1 MTNSDGLA
9 TLALTGG
16 KVLTVNECDE
26 VAEAVAIRGDRIV
39 AVGSDA
45 AISAYIGPDTTR
57 IDLAGRTV
65 VPGLIDG
72 HAHMDREGLK
82 SVLPSLAGVGSIDDI
97 LQRIAAE
104 VGKAEPGDWIV
115 MNPIGEPPEFGGYP
129 EALAEGRYPTRTE
142 LDSVSP
148 DNPVFIRPIW
158 GYWRKTFPVVSIAN
172 SAALERAGIGRETTA
187 LVPSVQIDRDPLTGK
202 PTGVF
207 REWNKMPVVEFALMG
222 CAPSFD
228 VTTRTNALFE
238 SMRVYNSLGTTSVV
252 EGHGVAAD
260 VLAAYQALAG
270 QGRHTVRATLSFS
283 PAWDGVSGA
292 DVTQLIASWGRWLA
306 GTGLGDDWLR
316 VQGIYSEADDSRERA
331 LRAAGSPQ
339 TGWAGFNFDASLPRE
354 KLKPLLV
361 ECARYGIRVT
371 GILPHMLDLF
381 REVDAEVPI
390 SGQRWVFGHVTSL
403 SADDIAAIRDLGL
416 VITTHTSS
424 FLYKG
429 GLGLLDSVGAER
441 ENEIVPLRALVE
453 AGVPV
458 SFGSDN
464 VPPSLFH
471 SFWHAVARRERSTGR
486 VIGPQQALTRAQALR
501 CMTMGGAF
509 LALEER
515 NKGSL
520 EPGKLADL
528 AVLTCD
534 PLTCPEDDLRHI
546 RADLTVVGGKV
557 VHASA
562 PNSGAA
568 GVGISSKPGAVV
580 GV

>member
-1 MTNSDGLA
+1 MTSSDGHA
-9 TLALTGG
+9 TLVLTGG
-16 KVLTVNECDE
+16 NVLTVNACDE
-26 VAEAVAIRGDRIV
+26 VAEAVAIRGERII

-45 AISAYIGPDTTR
+45 AIDAHIGPATMR
-57 IDLAGRTV
+57 IDLGGRTV

-82 SVLPSLAGVGSIDDI
+82 SVLPSLAGVRSIDDI
-97 LQRIAAE
+97 LQRVAAE
-104 VGKAEPGDWIV
+104 VEKAEPGDWIV

-142 LDSVSP
+142 LDRVSP
-148 DNPVFIRPIW
+148 ANPVFIRPIW
-158 GYWRKTFPVVSIAN
+158 GYWRKTFPVVSVAN
-172 SAALERAGIGRETTA
+172 SAALERAGIGRDA
-187 LVPSVQIDRDPLTGK
+187 VAPASSVQIDRDPLSGE

-207 REWNKMPVVEFALMG
+207 REWNRMPVVEFALMG

-228 VTTRTNALFE
+228 VAIRTEALFD
-238 SMRVYNSLGTTSVV
+238 SMRVYNSFGTTSVV

-260 VLAAYQALAG
+260 VLAAYQALLG
-270 QGRHTVRATLSFS
+270 QERQTVRATLSFS

-292 DVTQLIASWGRWLA
+292 DVTELIASWGRWLA

-316 VQGIYSEADDSRERA
+316 VQGIYGEADNSRERA

-339 TGWAGFNFDASLPRE
+339 TGWAGFNFDAPLPRE

-361 ECARYGIRVT
+361 ACARHGIRVT

-381 REVDAEVPI
+381 REVNAEVPI
-390 SGQRWVFGHVTSL
+390 SGQRWVFGHITSL
-403 SADDIAAIRDLGL
+403 TADDIAAIRDLGL

-429 GLGLLDSVGAER
+429 GLAQLERLGADR
-441 ENEIVPLRALVE
+441 EEEIVPLRALLD

-486 VIGPQQALTRAQALR
+486 VIGSQQALTRAQALR

-528 AVLTCD
+528 AVLTGD
-534 PLTCPEDDLRHI
+534 PLTCPEDGLRDI
-546 RADLTVVGGKV
+546 KAELTVVGGKV
-557 VHASA
+557 VHAA
-562 PNSGAA
+562 EAGREAA
-568 GVGISSKPGAVV
+568 G
-580 GV
+580 